1 MYVPMMEASLPV
13 SENPFVP
20 PEEQP
25 PPEPRPP
32 RAYVGLAPG
41 PRDPGWHAHV
51 EDEYGAMVS
60 QIHADTAAEA
70 VAWARAQCPAWVMV
84 VDWRG
89 DFFWA
94 GTDPRPE
101 DIPFDWD
108 E

>member
-1 MYVPMMEASLPV
+1 MYVPMMEASLPA

-20 PEEQP
+20 PEDQP

-32 RAYVGLAPG
+32 RAYVHHDLP
-41 PRDPGWHAHV
+41 DPGFSAHV
-51 EDEYGAMVS
+51 EDEVGRMSAEFY
-60 QIHADTAAEA
+60 ADTIEEA

-84 VDWRG
+84 VVDLRG